1 LWRRLAW
8 AARLQSS
15 DVLFSDYLTPESRV
29 LMYRGVVER
38 ARKVAPW
45 LTYEAPYAAIVDGKV
60 LWILDAYTSSDHYP
74 YSQPLADGTNYLRDS
89 VKVTVDAFTGDMTFY
104 ANGEDP
110 IRDAWANIFETVI
123 TPESEMPLSVA
134 KHLRAPAQ
142 LFSAQAKVYR
152 AYHMTDTMV
161 FYNQEDLWQIPNDS
175 SGKPV
180 KPAYLMLDMPDKAG
194 KGMYLLQ
201 PYSLPNKA
209 NLVGWMATACEPDLY
224 GDRTVYRL
232 PKERVTLGSAQ
243 VTARINQDPQ
253 FAPQLTLWTQPGSSV
268 LFGDMLVLPV
278 ERSVAYIQPVY
289 LQAENNSMTQLVS
302 VIAVNG
308 GRIEFAPTLTG
319 ALAKAYAS
327 QPASTTAT
335 SSASTATAGGN

>member
-1 LWRRLAW
+1 
-8 AARLQSS
+8 
-15 DVLFSDYLTPESRV
+15 
-29 LMYRGVVER
+29 M
-38 ARKVAPW
+38 
-45 LTYEAPYAAIVDGKV
+45 
-60 LWILDAYTSSDHYP
+60 
-74 YSQPLADGTNYLRDS
+74 
-89 VKVTVDAFTGDMTFY
+89 KVTVDAFSGDMTFY

-110 IRDAWANIFETVI
+110 IRDAWARIFKTVI
-123 TPESEMPLSVA
+123 TPGSEMPLSVA
-134 KHLRAPAQ
+134 KHIRAPER

-161 FYNQEDLWQIPNDS
+161 FYNQEDLWQIPNDAD
-175 SGKPV
+175 GKPV

-253 FAPQLTLWTQPGSSV
+253 FARSS
-268 LFGDMLVLPV
+268 
-278 ERSVAYIQPVY
+278 RSGLSRA
-289 LQAENNSMTQLVS
+289 
-302 VIAVNG
+302 
-308 GRIEFAPTLTG
+308 APCCSGTCSSCL
-319 ALAKAYAS
+319 S
-327 QPASTTAT
+327 SSRSPT
-335 SSASTATAGGN
+335 SSRSSCRPRTTR